1 MSNLKTLIFFFFIS
15 VAFLSCEKRIYNKF
29 KYIEVID
36 FKKSDSVLVVVKDS
50 LIINSFEKEISN
62 SVKKEYLKNP
72 SVNEFYIKCYSRDSI
87 ITYFIENNLISNK
100 NGIYVSNK
108 NFIKLLK
115 LE

>member
-1 MSNLKTLIFFFFIS
+1 MKKKFD
-15 VAFLSCEKRIYNKF
+15 NKF

-36 FKKSDSVLVVVKDS
+36 VKKSDSVIVIVRDS

-62 SVKKEYLKNP
+62 LVKKEYLKNP
-72 SVNEFYIKCYSRDSI
+72 SINKFYLKCYSRDSI
-87 ITYFIENNLISNK
+87 ETYFIDNNFISNK